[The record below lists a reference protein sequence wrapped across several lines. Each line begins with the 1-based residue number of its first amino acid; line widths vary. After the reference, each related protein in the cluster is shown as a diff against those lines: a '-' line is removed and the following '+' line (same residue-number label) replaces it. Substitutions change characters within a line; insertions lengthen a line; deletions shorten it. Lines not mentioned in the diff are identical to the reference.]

1 MKINEVRNDR
11 TLILNLEGRLDT
23 ATSPE
28 LKHFLDDNIPSADS
42 LILDMEN
49 LEYVSSAGLR
59 VLLIAHRAMESKGGL
74 TIRHPNKLVMQVF
87 ELTGFRDILH
97 IEE

>member
-28 LKHFLDDNIPSADS
+28 LKKFLDDNIPSADAV
-42 LILDMEN
+42 ILD
-49 LEYVSSAGLR
+49 LEKLDYVSSAGLR
-59 VLLIAHRAMESKGGL
+59 VILSAHKALEGKGGL
-74 TIRHPNKLVMQVF
+74 TLRHPNKLVMQVF
-87 ELTGFRDILH
+87 ELTGFQDVLN
-97 IEE
+97 IEA